1 MGRRPAPG
9 SGPEQATGIRYQPA
23 LDGLRGVAVLAVL
36 AYHANL
42 PFAPG
47 GFLGVDLF
55 FVLSGYLITTLLL
68 KEWAATGGIDLRRF
82 WGRRARRLL
91 PALLL
96 MLVAVAAYAAFVAD
110 PAQHDRLRADA
121 LATLAYVANWQ
132 QVVAGLSYFEQFQD
146 PSPLKHTWSLG
157 IEEQYYLLWPLLVL
171 GALAL
176 LGRVRGRAVPS
187 AEADLARAT
196 PGGGSAGARAR
207 PRLGW
212 LLAAVVL
219 GAAGSVWLMAVL
231 YEPGTDPSRVY
242 YGTDTRAQ
250 ALLIG
255 AALAIG
261 AAWRSGRSGRPKS
274 GARPRAWLRSRP
286 KSAEA
291 GSGEAGPGEAG
302 PGGGGT
308 ARSRPAARWVEGA
321 GLAGLAVLAAMIVAV
336 RDRDEWLYQGGL
348 ALAAVAA
355 AAVIAAAV
363 RDRGRVRSALA
374 FPPLRLV
381 GIVSYGLYLWHWP
394 VYVLLTPDRT
404 GWSGPGLLAARLAV
418 TFAAAL
424 ASYVLVERPIRRGP
438 IRQGRGLAVA
448 TGTITATACLLVLAT
463 TGAKTP
469 LPGTA
474 LAAGSGDDEL
484 LGAGSPLGD
493 PGAVVA
499 PRAPAGAGDNSA
511 RQPGPAPSTGDG
523 EPARQS
529 GRPPVR
535 GDREVRAFIGGD
547 SVALSLVV
555 NVSPEM
561 QADAGVRFVD
571 ASELGCGVARARNL
585 VDGQPMP
592 QAAACRRWPEN
603 WRDALRDFRVDVAVV
618 FVGAWEVF
626 DKYDDGGRV
635 LQVGTAAYEAYLQ
648 QELDFAVRTLTGQG
662 VGRIL
667 ITNVPCFRVR
677 DTGLNGEA
685 GARNDPFRGVWVN
698 EVLGRFADRHADVVS
713 LLDLRGFLC
722 RGQDGEEYVD
732 RLDGVRVR
740 GDGVHFTQAGAE
752 LVWDW
757 LAPRIEAAARAPV
770 LDGRGDARTAAG
782 SPG

>member
-1 MGRRPAPG
+1 MGRRSVPG
-9 SGPEQATGIRYQPA
+9 PGPERAAGIRYQPA
-23 LDGLRGVAVLAVL
+23 LDGLRGIAVLAVL

-68 KEWAATGGIDLRRF
+68 TEWTATGRVDLRRF
-82 WGRRARRLL
+82 WVRRARRLL

-132 QVVAGLSYFEQFQD
+132 QIIAGLSYFEQFQD

-187 AEADLARAT
+187 GEADLDGAT
-196 PGGGSAGARAR
+196 PGGGSAGGRAR
-207 PRLGW
+207 PPLGW
-212 LLAAVVL
+212 LLATVVL

-261 AAWRSGRSGRPKS
+261 AAWRSGRSGRPES
-274 GARPRAWLRSRP
+274 WARSRWVPRRLTAGWRSRP
-286 KSAEA
+286 S
-291 GSGEAGPGEAG
+291 SGEAG
-302 PGGGGT
+302 PGGGGS
-308 ARSRPAARWVEGA
+308 ARSRLAAWLVEGV

-363 RDRGRVRSALA
+363 RDRGRVRRALA

-394 VYVLLTPDRT
+394 VFVLLTPDRT
-404 GWSGPGLLAARLAV
+404 GWSGPGLLAARLAL

-438 IRQGRGLAVA
+438 IREGRGLAVA

-463 TGAKTP
+463 TGATTA

-474 LAAGSGDDEL
+474 LAAGSGEDEF

-499 PRAPAGAGDNSA
+499 PGVRAGAGDDRV
-511 RQPGPAPSTGDG
+511 RQPGPAPRTGDG

-529 GRPPVR
+529 ARPPVR

-561 QADAGVRFVD
+561 QADAGVRLRE
-571 ASELGCGVARARNL
+571 AAEQGCGVARARNF

-592 QAAACRRWPEN
+592 QAPACRNWPEL
-603 WRDALRDFRVDVAVV
+603 WRDRLRNFKVDVAVV

-635 LQVGTAAYEAYLQ
+635 LPVGSADYEAYLNE
-648 QELDFAVRTLTGQG
+648 ELEFAVRTLTDRGI
-662 VGRIL
+662 GRIL

-685 GARNDPFRGVWVN
+685 GPRNDPFRGAWVN
-698 EVLGRFADRHADVVS
+698 EVLGRFAARHTGVVS

-722 RGQDGEEYVD
+722 RGEDGEEYVD
-732 RLDGVRVR
+732 RLGGVRVR

-757 LAPRIEAAARAPV
+757 LAPRIEATARAPV
-770 LDGRGDARTAAG
+770 RAGRGNTRTAKG